1 MRNCIKVLDFEWFF
15 DFHQK
20 DSKNHPIGDSAH
32 ARRQKGGVPEA
43 AEIGRTHIPFQNES
57 TEGKLKNNSKN
68 DPIGDSAHARR
79 QKVGVPEEAEIY
91 LQLIHFKKVWYYGQ
105 FQRGR
110 REKISKKE
118 KEKGK
123 KTRKKED
130 GKEESKKSK
139 AHLIHSGPNSRSPAP
154 SGNYW
159 YYLVLPSIT

>member
-1 MRNCIKVLDFEWFF
+1 MKPTGN
-15 DFHQK
+15 
-20 DSKNHPIGDSAH
+20 SAH
-32 ARRQKGGVPEA
+32 ARCQKG
-43 AEIGRTHIPFQNES
+43 
-57 TEGKLKNNSKN
+57 
-68 DPIGDSAHARR
+68 
-79 QKVGVPEEAEIY
+79 GVPEEAEIY

-123 KTRKKED
+123 RTRKKED

-154 SGNYW
+154 SGNYNDYSRGTHLRSPLSRKGYPRDLRFW
-159 YYLVLPSIT
+159 GGPAKRVPSWPWGSFVTLGIVDVVKVLSSKGYPSDLRFPERTSEY